1 MSSPIVRV
9 GDHIELHPGT
19 DRWMRGDKFGTVTS
33 VSKAGV
39 GVKFDRSGQ
48 TKRVAPS
55 RIGRLNGVFVDGVSI
70 PAPKRNSRKV
80 ANPSASCPRQS
91 SKFNAYQGRTVKY
104 RKKSYEVEGCGI
116 GRTAKRSIGKQ
127 EEGTY
132 ALRAL
137 KTGKKKY
144 VAKRVIRDLAY
155 HRGGKAILGM
165 PKRKKAVKNPSKRGK
180 LHGAAKAEVVARMA
194 AGRRRA
200 GR

>member
-70 PAPKRNSRKV
+70 PAPKRKSRKV

-165 PKRKKAVKNPSKRGK
+165 PKRKKAAPKKGKMTAAEKAAFVKRVARAR
-180 LHGAAKAEVVARMA
+180 AAK
-194 AGRRRA
+194 GR
-200 GR
+200 